1 MPIVAVLFNSCF
13 FSYMGVKKGSSSG
26 QVFTYFSAKT
36 SIAELL
42 IWFGIALLLT
52 LTCLRFY
59 NGMQA
64 QGRDRTKLPYYT
76 KLQPFATWYAVCSIS
91 LIMLVS
97 PSHFTDLAW
106 IGLNYSVSCSWV
118 DGQSSSEDTGS
129 PPPLSP
135 TTLLWYC
142 SPSCTSVADSITKR
156 DPRNRV
162 KWTLWRTSQRL
173 KRTRMSRTLITC

>member
-13 FSYMGVKKGSSSG
+13 ALLSYMGVKKGSSSG
-26 QVFTYFSAKT
+26 QVFTYFSAMT
-36 SIAELL
+36 SIAGLVT
-42 IWFGIALLLT
+42 WFGIAVT
-52 LTCLRFY
+52 YLRFY
-59 NGMQA
+59 KGMQA
-64 QGRDRTKLPYYT
+64 QGRDRTKLPYFT
-76 KLQPFATWYAVCSIS
+76 NLQPFAAWYAVCSIS

-97 PSHFTDLAW
+97 PSHLTDLAW

-142 SPSCTSVADSITKR
+142 SPSCTSVPDSITKR
-156 DPRNRV
+156 HPRNRM

-173 KRTRMSRTLITC
+173 KRTRMSRTLITY